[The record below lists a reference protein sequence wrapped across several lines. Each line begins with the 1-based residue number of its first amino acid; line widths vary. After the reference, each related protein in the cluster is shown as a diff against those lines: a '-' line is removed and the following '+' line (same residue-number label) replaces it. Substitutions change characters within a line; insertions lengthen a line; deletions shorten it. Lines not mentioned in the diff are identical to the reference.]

1 MGWRSWDRIWVSM
14 PRPWWRWLAAR
25 GRVGIDNGG
34 GIGDGIG
41 DAVDN
46 DIMVDNEEEDVNAT
60 KTKVI
65 VNKRKRRSYQERA
78 TKNILQ
84 DVSYIPDAE
93 RDELHVEIYK
103 YLSWLHSKLADLSET
118 ACAATM
124 LATVANSM
132 NNNDGDDGHD
142 NDDENNNPKMAAE
155 NKKVEFAQQLKDK
168 KGVDVAEL
176 KGVLEKLKLSFAI
189 LPNIESDMTA
199 AANEATTAST
209 STSAANDNNEV
220 KEAQGEGAAIPTL
233 PAMPIPQ
240 KGAPFLEEA
249 LSSALKELVLSREV
263 AGKPKRRSRKRT
275 VKKINNPR
283 RMHDKT
289 AKDWDTMFREL
300 VEYKEEHGDCLVSK
314 NHTDNK
320 PVSN

>member
-1 MGWRSWDRIWVSM
+1 M
-14 PRPWWRWLAAR
+14 RWSI
-25 GRVGIDNGG
+25 V
-34 GIGDGIG
+34 DGIG
-41 DAVDN
+41 DAGDN
-46 DIMVDNEEEDVNAT
+46 DIMADNEEEDNEAT

-118 ACAATM
+118 ACAAIM
-124 LATVANSM
+124 
-132 NNNDGDDGHD
+132 
-142 NDDENNNPKMAAE
+142 
-155 NKKVEFAQQLKDK
+155 
-168 KGVDVAEL
+168 
-176 KGVLEKLKLSFAI
+176 
-189 LPNIESDMTA
+189 
-199 AANEATTAST
+199 
-209 STSAANDNNEV
+209 
-220 KEAQGEGAAIPTL
+220 
-233 PAMPIPQ
+233 
-240 KGAPFLEEA
+240 LEEA

-289 AKDWDTMFREL
+289 AKDWDTMFGEL

-314 NHTDNK
+314 NHTDNE